1 MTPTRTWSRHL
12 PEKDPKIH
20 FTGLG
25 RVLQGFRTRDRLW
38 RFSVQLRSL
47 TPAHGACAPILIF
60 QIFFKFRPYHILF
73 IMKLSTSRKGRT
85 SYRLKNWDYSWNASY
100 FVTLCTAQR
109 HCYFG
114 RIEGEKMCFFPQGAV
129 ADVLWREIKNHA
141 KNVEL
146 GSYVIMPNHVHG
158 IITLNNDITPAV
170 GTRHVS
176 MLP

>member
-1 MTPTRTWSRHL
+1 
-12 PEKDPKIH
+12 
-20 FTGLG
+20 
-25 RVLQGFRTRDRLW
+25 
-38 RFSVQLRSL
+38 
-47 TPAHGACAPILIF
+47 
-60 QIFFKFRPYHILF
+60 
-73 IMKLSTSRKGRT
+73 
-85 SYRLKNWDYSWNASY
+85 
-100 FVTLCTAQR
+100 
-109 HCYFG
+109 
-114 RIEGEKMCFFPQGAV
+114 MCFFPQGAV